1 MDRLKV
7 LLVAMMLAVAV
18 SVVATGP
25 AAAQGGNNAKAR
37 TAQGVARAHGTT
49 SQGKPISLSLHPT
62 GRKVGLQFGF
72 TVTCLNF
79 NNVLNV
85 FTYEDVATMNGRS
98 TPYTTSGGGSRLE
111 TRVRFNFRGSSM
123 VFRPTDSGGSLA
135 GDVHIRVAG
144 VIRVLA
150 GTHLR
155 VTGTIQPTASL
166 FQDNSPPVSE
176 CSSGETPITY
186 SAHTGLP

>member
-1 MDRLKV
+1 MDRLRV
-7 LLVAMMLAVAV
+7 LLVAVMLAVAV
-18 SVVATGP
+18 GVVAAAP
-25 AAAQGGNNAKAR
+25 AGATGGNQAKAR

-62 GRKVGLQFGF
+62 GRRVGLNFGF

-79 NNVLNV
+79 SNAFNV
-85 FTYEDVATMNGRS
+85 FTYEDVATMKGRS
-98 TPYTTSGGGSRLE
+98 TPYTTSGGGSRVE
-111 TRVRFNFRGSSM
+111 TRVRFNFRGSSP

-135 GDVHIRVAG
+135 GDVNIRVAG

-155 VTGTIQPTASL
+155 VTGTIQPTARL

-176 CSSGETPITY
+176 CSSGEAPITY
-186 SAHTGLP
+186 SAHSGLP

>member
-7 LLVAMMLAVAV
+7 LLVAAISAVAV
-18 SVVATGP
+18 GVVAAGP
-25 AAAQGGNNAKAR
+25 AAARGGTNAKAR

-62 GRKVGLQFGF
+62 GRKVSLVFGF

-79 NNVLNV
+79 NNGLNV
-85 FTYEDVATMNGRS
+85 FTYEDVATMSGRS

-111 TRVRFNFRGSSM
+111 TRVRFNFRGHSM
-123 VFRPTDSGGSLA
+123 VYRSTDSGGSLA
-135 GDVHIRVAG
+135 GDVDIRVAG

-155 VTGTIQPTASL
+155 VAGTIQPTASL
-166 FQDNSPPVSE
+166 FFNNSPPRSE

>member
-7 LLVAMMLAVAV
+7 LLVAMMLAVSV

-37 TAQGVARAHGTT
+37 TAQKTHAHGTT
-49 SQGKPISLSLHPT
+49 SQGKPIRLVL
-62 GRKVGLQFGF
+62 GANLRRVALVFGF
-72 TVTCLNF
+72 TVTCFGLS
-79 NNVLNV
+79 V
-85 FTYEDVATMNGRS
+85 FPYEDVATMSGRS
-98 TPYTTSGGGSRLE
+98 TPYTTFGGGSRLE
-111 TRVRFNFRGSSM
+111 TRVRFAFPGTAS
-123 VFRPTDSGGSLA
+123 VFRPTESLY
-135 GDVHIRVAG
+135 GDVDITVQG

-155 VTGTIQPTASL
+155 VTGTIRPTATL
-166 FQDNSPPVSE
+166 YQGGAGVAE
-176 CSSGETPITY
+176 CTSGEAPITY